1 MRLLADGKIRWCFWP
16 PNAESLQDRQELG
29 IWIGDFMPDVV
40 ETEDDYSDHELT
52 HETTAG
58 ETITEEDE
66 EDEDEDEESE
76 DEGPSAQA
84 TSFFAALDVEDDD
97 EEETDSEESDE

>member
-16 PNAESLQDRQELG
+16 PNAENLQERQDLG

-40 ETEDDYSDHELT
+40 ETEDYSDHE
-52 HETTAG
+52 HAQETTAG
-58 ETITEEDE
+58 ETITEEDDDEEEE
-66 EDEDEDEESE
+66 EDESDE
-76 DEGPSAQA
+76 SAAGQA

-97 EEETDSEESDE
+97 EEDVTDEETEE